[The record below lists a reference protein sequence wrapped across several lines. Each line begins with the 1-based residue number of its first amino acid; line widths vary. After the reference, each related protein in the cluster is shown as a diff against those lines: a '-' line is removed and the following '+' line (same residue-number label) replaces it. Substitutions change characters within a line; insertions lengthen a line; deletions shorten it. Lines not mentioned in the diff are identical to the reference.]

1 MQTQTISKRI
11 VMPIS
16 KKSDGWYWGSKG
28 PFASKQKAIQ
38 VGQAAHASGF
48 KEANM
53 DGVIGV
59 FISTLLHS
67 ATLTHLMHF
76 KTTSYSQH
84 VALNAYYDEI
94 PELVDSLVESIQG
107 AYEEIIQPYPSM
119 FGNGN
124 GDDPLAYMIS
134 LRNYVRDYRVQM
146 PQDSEIQNE
155 IDSIANLINHTVYK
169 LKFLK

>member
-1 MQTQTISKRI
+1 
-11 VMPIS
+11 MPVN
-16 KKSDGWYWGSKG
+16 KKPDGWYWGDTHG
-28 PFASKQKAIQ
+28 PYATKQKAIQ
-38 VGQAAHASGF
+38 VGQAAHAAGF
-48 KEANM
+48 KESIM
-53 DGVIGV
+53 DPIVGTFV
-59 FISTLLHS
+59 STLLHS

-107 AYEEIIQPYPSM
+107 AYETIIEPYPSM

-124 GDDPLAYMIS
+124 GDDPLAYMVS
-134 LRNYVRDYRVQM
+134 LRNYVRDYRGEM

-155 IDSIANLINHTVYK
+155 IDNIANLINHTVYK

>member
-1 MQTQTISKRI
+1 
-11 VMPIS
+11 MPIS

-28 PFASKQKAIQ
+28 PFPSKQKAIQ

-48 KEANM
+48 KEESLM
-53 DGVIGV
+53 DNQLIGTFV
-59 FISTLLHS
+59 STLLHS

-84 VALNAYYDEI
+84 VALAAYYDAI
-94 PELVDSLVESIQG
+94 PELVDGLVESIQG
-107 AYEEIIQPYPSM
+107 AYETIIEPYPSM
-119 FGNGN
+119 FRT
-124 GDDPLAYMIS
+124 GDAEPLAYLIS
-134 LRNYVRDYRVQM
+134 LRNYVRNYRVEM

-155 IDSIANLINHTVYK
+155 IDSIATLLNQTVYK

>member
-1 MQTQTISKRI
+1 
-11 VMPIS
+11 MPIS

-28 PFASKQKAIQ
+28 PFDTKQKAIQ
-38 VGQAAHASGF
+38 VGQAAHASGY
-48 KEANM
+48 KETTM
-53 DGVIGV
+53 DAIVGT

-76 KTTSYSQH
+76 KSTSYSQH
-84 VALNAYYDEI
+84 VALATYYDAI
-94 PELVDSLVESIQG
+94 PELVDGLVESIQG
-107 AYEEIIQPYPSM
+107 AYEQIIEPYPSM

-134 LRNYVRDYRVQM
+134 LRNYVRDYRGQM

-155 IDSIANLINHTVYK
+155 IDTIATLLNQTVYK

>member
-1 MQTQTISKRI
+1 
-11 VMPIS
+11 MPIV
-16 KKSDGWYWGSKG
+16 KKQDGWYFGGQG
-28 PFASKQKAIQ
+28 PFDTKQKAIQ
-38 VGQAAHASGF
+38 VGQAAHAAGF
-48 KEANM
+48 KESIM
-53 DGVIGV
+53 DPIVGTFV
-59 FISTLLHS
+59 STLLHS

-107 AYEEIIQPYPSM
+107 AYETIIEPYPSM

-124 GDDPLAYMIS
+124 GDDPLAYMVS
-134 LRNYVRDYRVQM
+134 LRNYVRDYRDQM

-169 LKFLK
+169 LRFLK

>member
-1 MQTQTISKRI
+1 
-11 VMPIS
+11 MPVN
-16 KKSDGWYWGSKG
+16 KKPDGWYWGDTHG
-28 PFASKQKAIQ
+28 PYATKQKAIQ
-38 VGQAAHASGF
+38 VGQAAHAAGF
-48 KEANM
+48 KESIM
-53 DGVIGV
+53 DPIVGTFV
-59 FISTLLHS
+59 STLLHS

-107 AYEEIIQPYPSM
+107 AYETIIEPYPSM

-124 GDDPLAYMIS
+124 GDDPLAYMVS
-134 LRNYVRDYRVQM
+134 LRNYVRDYRDQM

>member
-1 MQTQTISKRI
+1 
-11 VMPIS
+11 MPIS

-28 PFASKQKAIQ
+28 PFDTKQKAIQ
-38 VGQAAHASGF
+38 VGQAAHASGY
-48 KEANM
+48 KETTM
-53 DGVIGV
+53 DAIVGT

-84 VALNAYYDEI
+84 VALAAYYDAI
-94 PELVDSLVESIQG
+94 PELVDGLVESIQG
-107 AYEEIIQPYPSM
+107 AYEQIIEPYPSM

-134 LRNYVRDYRVQM
+134 LRNYVRDYRGQM

-155 IDSIANLINHTVYK
+155 IDTIATLLNQTVYK

>member
-1 MQTQTISKRI
+1 
-11 VMPIS
+11 MPVN
-16 KKSDGWYWGSKG
+16 KKPDGWYWGDTHG
-28 PFASKQKAIQ
+28 PYATKQKAIQ
-38 VGQAAHASGF
+38 VGQAAHAAGF
-48 KEANM
+48 KESIM
-53 DGVIGV
+53 DPIVGTFV
-59 FISTLLHS
+59 STLLHS

-107 AYEEIIQPYPSM
+107 AYETIIEPYPSM

-124 GDDPLAYMIS
+124 GDDPLAYMVS
-134 LRNYVRDYRVQM
+134 LRNYVRDYRGEM

-155 IDSIANLINHTVYK
+155 IDSIATLLNHTVYK

>member
-1 MQTQTISKRI
+1 
-11 VMPIS
+11 MPIS

-28 PFASKQKAIQ
+28 PFDTKQKAIQ

-53 DGVIGV
+53 DGVVGTFV
-59 FISTLLHS
+59 STLLHS

-76 KTTSYSQH
+76 KSKSYSEH
-84 VALNAYYDEI
+84 VALGAYYDEI
-94 PELVDSLVESIQG
+94 PELVDGLVESIQG
-107 AYEEIIQPYPSM
+107 AYETIIDPYPAM

-124 GDDPLAYMIS
+124 NDDPLAYMIS
-134 LRNYVRDYRVQM
+134 LRNYVRDYRQQM
-146 PQDSEIQNE
+146 PQDNEIQNE
-155 IDSIANLINHTVYK
+155 IDNVANLLNSTVYK

>member
-1 MQTQTISKRI
+1 
-11 VMPIS
+11 MPIS

-28 PFASKQKAIQ
+28 PFDTKQKAIQ
-38 VGQAAHASGF
+38 VGQAAHASDF

-53 DGVIGV
+53 DGVVGTFV
-59 FISTLLHS
+59 STLLHS

-76 KTTSYSQH
+76 KSKSYSEH
-84 VALNAYYDEI
+84 VALGAYYDEI
-94 PELVDSLVESIQG
+94 PELIDGLVESIQG
-107 AYEEIIQPYPSM
+107 AYETIIDPYPAM

-124 GDDPLAYMIS
+124 NDDPLAYMIS
-134 LRNYVRDYRVQM
+134 LRNYVRDYRQQM

-155 IDSIANLINHTVYK
+155 IDNVANLLNTTVYK

>member
-1 MQTQTISKRI
+1 
-11 VMPIS
+11 MPIS

-28 PFASKQKAIQ
+28 PFDTKQKAIQ
-38 VGQAAHASGF
+38 VGQAAHASGY
-48 KEANM
+48 KETTM
-53 DGVIGV
+53 DAIVGT

-76 KTTSYSQH
+76 KSTSYSQH
-84 VALNAYYDEI
+84 VALAAYYDAI
-94 PELVDSLVESIQG
+94 PELVDGLVESIQG
-107 AYEEIIQPYPSM
+107 AYEQIIEPYPSM

-124 GDDPLAYMIS
+124 GDDPLAYMVS
-134 LRNYVRDYRVQM
+134 LRNYVRDYRGQM

-155 IDSIANLINHTVYK
+155 IDTIATLLNQTVYK

>member
-1 MQTQTISKRI
+1 
-11 VMPIS
+11 MPIS

-48 KEANM
+48 KEGETM
-53 DGVIGV
+53 DKIVGT

-76 KTTSYSQH
+76 KTKSYSEH
-84 VALNAYYDEI
+84 MALSGYYEMI
-94 PELVDSLVESIQG
+94 PELVDNLAESIQG
-107 AYEEIIQPYPSM
+107 AYETIIEPYPAM
-119 FGNGN
+119 FGA
-124 GDDPLAYMIS
+124 GDADPLSYMIS
-134 LRNYVRDYRVQM
+134 LRNYVRDYRDQM

-155 IDSIANLINHTVYK
+155 IDSIADLINTVVYK

>member
-1 MQTQTISKRI
+1 
-11 VMPIS
+11 MPIS

-28 PFASKQKAIQ
+28 PFDTKQKAIQ

-53 DGVIGV
+53 DGVVGTFV
-59 FISTLLHS
+59 STLLHS

-76 KTTSYSQH
+76 KSKSYSEH
-84 VALNAYYDEI
+84 VVLGAYYDEI
-94 PELVDSLVESIQG
+94 PELVDGLVESIQG
-107 AYEEIIQPYPSM
+107 AYETIIDPYPAM

-124 GDDPLAYMIS
+124 NDDPLAYMIS
-134 LRNYVRDYRVQM
+134 LRNYVRDYRQQM

-155 IDSIANLINHTVYK
+155 IDNVANLLNATVYK

>member
-1 MQTQTISKRI
+1 
-11 VMPIS
+11 MPIS

-28 PFASKQKAIQ
+28 PFDTKQKAIQ

-53 DGVIGV
+53 DGVVGTFV
-59 FISTLLHS
+59 STLLHS

-76 KTTSYSQH
+76 KSKSYSEH
-84 VALNAYYDEI
+84 VALGAYYDEI
-94 PELVDSLVESIQG
+94 PELVDGLVESIQG
-107 AYEEIIQPYPSM
+107 AYETIIDPYPAM

-124 GDDPLAYMIS
+124 NDDPLAYMIS
-134 LRNYVRDYRVQM
+134 LRNYVRDYRQQM
-146 PQDSEIQNE
+146 PQNSEIQNE
-155 IDSIANLINHTVYK
+155 IDNVANLLNATVYK